1 MTKEFMR
8 PRRAP
13 CTFRAF
19 RVGFIDWWAERLH
32 PDASRRAQPAP
43 AARRVVRVVMLGLLV
58 LAAPVVAALFAPL
71 AAGTMSAVG
80 TQAVARTSEAAAVVV
95 GLACVV
101 GLPVWAGWRTL
112 RFCGQ
117 MCERGQDILEGR
129 RPRVRFL

>member
-1 MTKEFMR
+1 MTEEFLR
-8 PRRAP
+8 TRRAP
-13 CTFRAF
+13 CSFRAF
-19 RVGFIDWWAERLH
+19 WVGFVDWWAEQLNPGAARE
-32 PDASRRAQPAP
+32 AQPAP
-43 AARRVVRVVMLGLLV
+43 AARRVARIVTLGLLV

-95 GLACVV
+95 GLVCAV
-101 GLPVWAGWRTL
+101 GLPVWVGWRTL